1 MENLPNDLVNNAE
14 PNQKDEKSVDGS
26 VPEEVQ
32 DVFVYREDV
41 VSLKS
46 KEDARGLVLEV
57 AGEYDSEGS
66 ITDDD
71 ETDTV
76 VHEHRT
82 ARGAENAGADSDNAS
97 NGAEVDSQGSLPDDK
112 VRVLWID
119 GSEKTEDI
127 DSVVVVDRSFLH
139 GDLVASAS
147 DPTGQMGLVVDVNLV
162 VDLQGANGVM
172 IKGVP
177 SKDLKR
183 IREFNVGDYVISGPW
198 IGRVDEVLDNVNV
211 LFDDGSVCKVN
222 RADPMRLKPAAGP
235 IHPDTACP
243 FYPGQRVKAVS
254 SSVFKTSRW
263 LNGLWKA
270 SRLEGTVTKVESV
283 AVIVYWIASAHFATD
298 QQSVPPEEQNPKDLT
313 LLSCFSYAN
322 WQLTDWCLPYRYTS
336 CADDQIESS
345 EAKELNSDEHTGNIC
360 TCAAESSALPS
371 NSPESQV
378 GLQPEQDHRSVT
390 DANHRQPDVDCLA
403 DGLSMSEG
411 DNSCVA
417 KESESGA
424 SVSTMPKEGSQDNAS
439 YRKKFRKVFIKKD
452 KRTKKRDESFERAL
466 LIANTYTK
474 VDVIW
479 QDGTK
484 ECGVTSTSLIPIHSP
499 NDHEFFPEQYV
510 VDKITNDVDDSSG
523 PKRVGLVRSVNAKDR
538 TASVSWFKPSLHPEE
553 PKEIESNEIVSAY
566 ELDGHPDYDYCYGD
580 VVVRLPSASPMIEP
594 INGEEKMDLDK
605 KVNSSEGLATSNV
618 APPDASADE
627 QFSQNESCLQ
637 FTSLSWA
644 GNIVGFQ
651 DGEIEVIWG
660 DGSTSKVGPHE
671 IYVVGREDD
680 GGSIDD
686 GTVSDGASWE
696 TVDDNEMDLLDDSAK
711 EDSQNIPEN
720 SIERE
725 NGSFSSQD
733 GSSVATGPLSVAFG
747 FMTRLASDL
756 FSRGRRHL
764 DGSNSDAMDEVESHQ
779 SNDVSETGDDID
791 NTENHMESPEHT
803 TVTANDASAEKSLDA
818 IMADNA
824 ADSECFKHFDVLQCP
839 PDHHYLENTAQGT
852 GGRKWVKKVQQEWS
866 ILEKNLPD
874 YIYVRVFEDRMD
886 LIRVVIVGAS
896 GTPYQDG
903 LFFFDFHLPPEY
915 PQVPPSAY
923 YHSGG
928 LRVNPNLYVDGKVCL
943 SLLNTWTGRGN
954 EVWDPSSS
962 SILQVLVSLQGLV
975 LNEKPYFN
983 EAGYEKQVGTVEG
996 EKNAV
1001 PYNENTYLLSL
1012 KSMLYIL
1019 RRPPMHFEDFVKSH
1033 FCKRGHYILKACE
1046 AYLQGNVVGTLTD
1059 DACTTDRS
1067 KVHSSSVGFK
1077 LALGK
1082 ILPRLITALKETGAD
1097 CDQYEHLG
1105 KTETVRES

>member
-1 MENLPNDLVNNAE
+1 MENLPNGPGNIAE
-14 PNQKDEKSVDGS
+14 HNQENEKSMDAS
-26 VPEEVQ
+26 EPEEVP

-71 ETDTV
+71 TDTEER
-76 VHEHRT
+76 EHKN
-82 ARGAENAGADSDNAS
+82 ARGAANGGADGDNAS
-97 NGAEVDSQGSLPDDK
+97 NGVDVDSESSLPDNK
-112 VRVLWID
+112 VRVLWVD

-127 DSVVVVDRSFLH
+127 DDVVVVDRSFLH

-147 DPTGQMGLVVDVNLV
+147 DPTGQMGLVVDVSLV
-162 VDLQGANGVM
+162 VDLQGANGDM
-172 IKGVP
+172 IKGVS
-177 SKDLKR
+177 SKDLRR
-183 IREFNVGDYVISGPW
+183 IREFNVGDFVVSGLW
-198 IGRVDEVLDNVNV
+198 LGRVDEVLDNVNV
-211 LFDDGSVCKVN
+211 LFDDGSVCKVT
-222 RADPMRLKPAAGP
+222 RADPMRLKPASGP

-243 FYPGQRVKAVS
+243 FYPGQHVKAVS

-263 LNGLWKA
+263 LNGLWRA
-270 SRLEGTVTKVESV
+270 SRLEGTVTKVESA

-298 QQSVPPEEQNPKDLT
+298 QQFVPPEEQNPKDLT

-322 WQLTDWCLPYRYTS
+322 WQLTDWCFPYRYTS
-336 CADDQIESS
+336 SCADDALIGSLET
-345 EAKELNSDEHTGNIC
+345 KELNSDEHTGNNG
-360 TCAAESSALPS
+360 TCSGNSALQS
-371 NSPESQV
+371 DIPESQADF
-378 GLQPEQDHRSVT
+378 QIEQDQRTDT
-390 DANHRQPDVDCLA
+390 DANHRQTDGDSPA
-403 DGLSMSEG
+403 DGLSMSDG

-417 KESESGA
+417 KESESGI
-424 SVSTMPKEGSQDNAS
+424 SVSTILKEGSQDNATF
-439 YRKKFRKVFIKKD
+439 RKKFRKVFLKKD
-452 KRTKKRDESFERAL
+452 KRTKRRDENFERAL

-484 ECGVTSTSLIPIHSP
+484 EYGVSSTSLIPIHSP

-510 VDKITNDVDDSSG
+510 VDKISNDGDDSSE

-538 TASVSWFKPSLHPEE
+538 TASVSWFKSSLHPEE
-553 PKEIESNEIVSAY
+553 PKEIECNEIVSAY

-580 VVVRLPSASPMIEP
+580 VVVRLPSVSLPIEST
-594 INGEEKMDLDK
+594 NSDNKMELDK
-605 KVNSSEGLATSNV
+605 NVDSSEGLTASDV
-618 APPDASADE
+618 APPDVSAEE
-627 QFSQNESCLQ
+627 QFPHKESSLE

-660 DGSTSKVGPHE
+660 DGSMSKVGPHE

-680 GGSIDD
+680 GASLDD
-686 GTVSDGASWE
+686 GAASDGASWE

-711 EDSQNIPEN
+711 DDSQNVPEN
-720 SIERE
+720 SIARE

-747 FMTRLASDL
+747 FVTRLASEL
-756 FSRGRRHL
+756 FAR
-764 DGSNSDAMDEVESHQ
+764 EP
-779 SNDVSETGDDID
+779 GDDID
-791 NTENHMESPEHT
+791 KIEENHVATSEYT
-803 TVTANDASAEKSLDA
+803 TVTTNESSAGKSVDVV
-818 IMADNA
+818 MADNL

-839 PDHHYLENTAQGT
+839 LDHHYLENTAQGT

-886 LIRVVIVGAS
+886 LIRAVIIGAS

-1033 FCKRGHYILKACE
+1033 FRKRGHYILKACE
-1046 AYLQGNVVGTLTD
+1046 AYLQGNVVGTLAD
-1059 DACTTDRS
+1059 DACNTDRS
-1067 KVHSSSVGFK
+1067 KEHSSSVGFK
-1077 LALGK
+1077 LALAK
-1082 ILPRLITALKETGAD
+1082 ILPRLITALKDIGAD

-1105 KTETVRES
+1105 KTEAVQES

>member
-1 MENLPNDLVNNAE
+1 MENLPNGSANTAE
-14 PNQKDEKSVDGS
+14 HNQENEKSMDASEPG
-26 VPEEVQ
+26 VP

-71 ETDTV
+71 DTDTEE
-76 VHEHRT
+76 HEHKA
-82 ARGAENAGADSDNAS
+82 ARGAENGGADGDNAS
-97 NGAEVDSQGSLPDDK
+97 NGAEVDSQSSLPDNK

-127 DSVVVVDRSFLH
+127 DDVVVVDRSFLH

-162 VDLQGANGVM
+162 VDLQVPNGDL
-172 IKGVP
+172 IKGVS
-177 SKDLKR
+177 SKDLRR
-183 IREFNVGDYVISGPW
+183 IREFNVGDYVVSGPW
-198 IGRVDEVLDNVNV
+198 LGRVDEVLDNVNV

-222 RADPMRLKPAAGP
+222 KADPMRLKPVSSP

-283 AVIVYWIASAHFATD
+283 AVIVYWIASAHFAE

-336 CADDQIESS
+336 CADDAVAENS
-345 EAKELNSDEHTGNIC
+345 ETKELNSDEHTGNKS
-360 TCAAESSALPS
+360 TCSEISALLS
-371 NSPESQV
+371 DIPESQADCKT
-378 GLQPEQDHRSVT
+378 EQDQRTDT
-390 DANHRQPDVDCLA
+390 DANCRQTDVDSSA
-403 DGLSMSEG
+403 DGLSMSDG

-417 KESESGA
+417 KESESGT
-424 SVSTMPKEGSQDNAS
+424 SVPAIPKESSQD
-439 YRKKFRKVFIKKD
+439 YRKKFRKVFLKKD
-452 KRTKKRDESFERAL
+452 KRTKRRDESFKRAL

-510 VDKITNDVDDSSG
+510 VDKVTHDVDDSAE

-538 TASVSWFKPSLHPEE
+538 TASVSWFKPTLHPEE
-553 PKEIESNEIVSAY
+553 PKEIESHEIVSAY
-566 ELDGHPDYDYCYGD
+566 ELDIHPDYDYCYGD
-580 VVVRLPSASPMIEP
+580 VVVRLPSVSPLIEST
-594 INGEEKMDLDK
+594 NSEDKMELDK
-605 KVNSSEGLATSNV
+605 KLESSEGLAASNV

-627 QFSQNESCLQ
+627 QVSQKEPCSQ

-671 IYVVGREDD
+671 IYVVGRDDD
-680 GGSIDD
+680 GGSLDD
-686 GTVSDGASWE
+686 GTASDGASWE

-711 EDSQNIPEN
+711 DDSQNVPEN
-720 SIERE
+720 SMERE

-764 DGSNSDAMDEVESHQ
+764 DGSNSDVMDEVESHQ
-779 SNDVSETGDDID
+779 SNEVLETGDDID
-791 NTENHMESPEHT
+791 KENHVEMAEHT
-803 TVTANDASAEKSLDA
+803 TDTANDSSADKTVDV
-818 IMADNA
+818 IMAESPTDL
-824 ADSECFKHFDVLQCP
+824 ECFKQHFDVLQCP
-839 PDHHYLENTAQGT
+839 PDHHYLESTAQGT
-852 GGRKWVKKVQQEWS
+852 GGRKWVKKVQQEWG

-886 LIRVVIVGAS
+886 LIRAVIIGAS

-1012 KSMLYIL
+1012 KSMLYIM

-1033 FCKRGHYILKACE
+1033 FRKRGHYILKACE
-1046 AYLQGNVVGTLTD
+1046 AYLQGNVVGTLTN

-1067 KVHSSSVGFK
+1067 KEHSSSVGFK
-1077 LALGK
+1077 LALAK

-1097 CDQYEHLG
+1097 CNQYEHLG

>member
-1 MENLPNDLVNNAE
+1 MENLPNGSANVAE
-14 PNQKDEKSVDGS
+14 HNQENENSVDATE
-26 VPEEVQ
+26 PEAAA
-32 DVFVYREDV
+32 DIFIYREDV

-57 AGEYDSEGS
+57 AGEYDSEDSS
-66 ITDDD
+66 IDDD
-71 ETDTV
+71 DTDTED
-76 VHEHRT
+76 HEHKNS
-82 ARGAENAGADSDNAS
+82 RGTENGGADGDNVD
-97 NGAEVDSQGSLPDDK
+97 NGADVDSQSSLPDNK

-127 DSVVVVDRSFLH
+127 DDVVVVDRSFLH
-139 GDLVASAS
+139 GDIVASSS
-147 DPTGQMGLVVDVNLV
+147 DPTGQMGLVIDVSLV
-162 VDLQGANGVM
+162 VDLQGANGEM
-172 IKGVP
+172 IKGVS
-177 SKDLKR
+177 SKDLRR
-183 IREFNVGDYVISGPW
+183 IREFNVGDYVVSGLW
-198 IGRVDEVLDNVNV
+198 LGRVDDILDNVNV
-211 LFDDGSVCKVN
+211 LFDDGSVCKVT
-222 RADPMRLKPAAGP
+222 RADPMRLRPASGP

-270 SRLEGTVTKVESV
+270 SRLEGTVTKVESA
-283 AVIVYWIASAHFATD
+283 AVIVYWIASAHFNTNQEA
-298 QQSVPPEEQNPKDLT
+298 VPSEEQNPKDLT
-313 LLSCFSYAN
+313 LLSCFSFAN
-322 WQLTDWCLPYRYTS
+322 WQLTDWCLPHPYASS
-336 CADDQIESS
+336 CTDGDLSASS
-345 EAKELNSDEHTGNIC
+345 DTKVLNSDKHTGSNC
-360 TCAAESSALPS
+360 SSSESSALLPDI
-371 NSPESQV
+371 PEPAADVQT
-378 GLQPEQDHRSVT
+378 EQDQRT
-390 DANHRQPDVDCLA
+390 NNDANPRQADGDVPA
-403 DGLSMSEG
+403 DGLSMSDG
-411 DNSCVA
+411 DNSYAA
-417 KESESGA
+417 KESET
-424 SVSTMPKEGSQDNAS
+424 SVSAIPKDGAHDNAT
-439 YRKKFRKVFIKKD
+439 YRKKFRKVFLKKD
-452 KRTKKRDESFERAL
+452 KRTKRRDENFERAL
-466 LIANTYTK
+466 LIANSYTK

-484 ECGVTSTSLIPIHSP
+484 EYGVSSTSLIPIHSP

-510 VDKITNDVDDSSG
+510 VDKVSNDVDDSSE

-538 TASVSWFKPSLHPEE
+538 TASVSWFKTSLHPEE
-553 PKEIESNEIVSAY
+553 PKEIESNEMVSVY

-580 VVVRLPSASPMIEP
+580 VVVRLPSVSLP
-594 INGEEKMDLDK
+594 IDPSNGENSMELDK
-605 KVNSSEGLATSNV
+605 NVDSSELATSYV
-618 APPDASADE
+618 APPDVSAE
-627 QFSQNESCLQ
+627 EHVQKEPSSE
-637 FTSLSWA
+637 FTGLSWA

-660 DGSTSKVGPHE
+660 DGSKSKVGPHE

-680 GGSIDD
+680 GASIDD
-686 GTVSDGASWE
+686 GSATDAASWE

-711 EDSQNIPEN
+711 DESHNLAEN

-747 FMTRLASDL
+747 FVTRIASEL
-756 FSRGRRHL
+756 FARGKKHL
-764 DGSNSDAMDEVESHQ
+764 DGSSSDAMDEVESHQ
-779 SNDVSETGDDID
+779 SNEVSEPGDDID
-791 NTENHMESPEHT
+791 KIEENHVATPEGT
-803 TVTANDASAEKSLDA
+803 EVATNELCAEKPVDVV
-818 IMADNA
+818 MANPSDL
-824 ADSECFKHFDVLQCP
+824 ECFKHFDVLQCP

-852 GGRKWVKKVQQEWS
+852 GGRKWIKKVQQEWS

-886 LIRVVIVGAS
+886 LMRAVIIGAS

-996 EKNAV
+996 EKNAL

-1033 FCKRGHYILKACE
+1033 FCKRGPYILKACE
-1046 AYLQGNVVGTLTD
+1046 AYLQGSVVGTLTD
-1059 DACTTDRS
+1059 DAGTTERS
-1067 KVHSSSVGFK
+1067 KEHSCSVGFK
-1077 LALGK
+1077 LALAK
-1082 ILPRLITALKETGAD
+1082 ILPRLTAALKDAGAN

-1105 KTETVRES
+1105 KTEAAQGS

>member
-1 MENLPNDLVNNAE
+1 MENLPNGSANIAE
-14 PNQKDEKSVDGS
+14 HNQERDNSMDASE
-26 VPEEVQ
+26 PEEAP

-71 ETDTV
+71 DTDTEE
-76 VHEHRT
+76 HEHK
-82 ARGAENAGADSDNAS
+82 AAHGAENGGADGDNDG
-97 NGAEVDSQGSLPDDK
+97 NGAEVDSQSSLPDNK
-112 VRVLWID
+112 VRVLWMD

-127 DSVVVVDRSFLH
+127 DDVVVVDRSFLH

-162 VDLQGANGVM
+162 VDLQGPNGDM
-172 IKGVP
+172 IKGVS
-177 SKDLKR
+177 SKDLRR
-183 IREFNVGDYVISGPW
+183 IREFNVGDYVVSGPW
-198 IGRVDEVLDNVNV
+198 LGRVDEVLDNVYV

-222 RADPMRLKPAAGP
+222 KADPMRLKPVSSP

-270 SRLEGTVTKVESV
+270 NRLEGTVTKVEGATV
-283 AVIVYWIASAHFATD
+283 VVYWIASAHFAD
-298 QQSVPPEEQNPKDLT
+298 QESVPLEEQNPKDLT

-322 WQLTDWCLPYRYTS
+322 WQLTDWCFPYPYTS
-336 CADDQIESS
+336 CADDAVTENS
-345 EAKELNSDEHTGNIC
+345 ETKELNSDKHTGNNC
-360 TCAAESSALPS
+360 TCSEISALLS
-371 NSPESQV
+371 DIPESQADC
-378 GLQPEQDHRSVT
+378 QTEQDQRT
-390 DANHRQPDVDCLA
+390 DTDVNCQQTDFDSSA
-403 DGLSMSEG
+403 DGLNMSDG
-411 DNSCVA
+411 DNSCVVKEPESGTSVSA
-417 KESESGA
+417 IPKES
-424 SVSTMPKEGSQDNAS
+424 SQD
-439 YRKKFRKVFIKKD
+439 YRKKFRKVFLKKD
-452 KRTKKRDESFERAL
+452 KRTKRKDGSFERAL

-510 VDKITNDVDDSSG
+510 VDKVTTDVDDSSE
-523 PKRVGLVRSVNAKDR
+523 PKRMGLVRSVNAKDR
-538 TASVSWFKPSLHPEE
+538 TASVSWYKPSLHPEE
-553 PKEIESNEIVSAY
+553 PKEIECNEIVSAY

-580 VVVRLPSASPMIEP
+580 VVVRLPSVSPLIEST
-594 INGEEKMDLDK
+594 NSEDKMELDK
-605 KVNSSEGLATSNV
+605 KVDSSEGLTASNV
-618 APPDASADE
+618 APPDANADE
-627 QFSQNESCLQ
+627 QVTQKESCSQ
-637 FTSLSWA
+637 FTNLSWA

-680 GGSIDD
+680 GASLDD
-686 GTVSDGASWE
+686 GTASDGASWE

-711 EDSQNIPEN
+711 DDSQNVPEN
-720 SIERE
+720 NIERE

-747 FMTRLASDL
+747 FVTRLASDL

-779 SNDVSETGDDID
+779 SDEVSETGDDID
-791 NTENHMESPEHT
+791 KENHVETAEHRTDT
-803 TVTANDASAEKSLDA
+803 TNDSSAEKSVDV
-818 IMADNA
+818 IMADNHS
-824 ADSECFKHFDVLQCP
+824 DSECFKHFDVLQCP

-852 GGRKWVKKVQQEWS
+852 GGRKWVKKVQQEWG

-886 LIRVVIVGAS
+886 LIRAVIIGAS

-928 LRVNPNLYVDGKVCL
+928 LRVNPNLYVDGK
-943 SLLNTWTGRGN
+943 
-954 EVWDPSSS
+954 
-962 SILQVLVSLQGLV
+962 GLV

-1033 FCKRGHYILKACE
+1033 FQKRGHYILKACE

-1067 KVHSSSVGFK
+1067 KEHSSSVGFK
-1077 LALGK
+1077 LALAK

>member
-1 MENLPNDLVNNAE
+1 METLPNGSVNNAE
-14 PNQKDEKSVDGS
+14 LNQENEKSMYAS
-26 VPEEVQ
+26 ESEEAR
-32 DVFVYREDV
+32 DIFVYREDV

-46 KEDARGLVLEV
+46 KEDVRGVVLEV
-57 AGEYDSEGS
+57 AGEYDYDGS

-71 ETDTV
+71 IDTEE
-76 VHEHRT
+76 HEDKT
-82 ARGAENAGADSDNAS
+82 AYGAENGVADGGNVS
-97 NGAEVDSQGSLPDDK
+97 NGAEVESQSSLPDNK

-127 DSVVVVDRSFLH
+127 DEVVVVDRSFLH
-139 GDLVASAS
+139 GDFIASAS
-147 DPTGQMGLVVDVNLV
+147 DPTGQMGLVLDVNLV
-162 VDLQGANGVM
+162 VDLQGVNGDM
-172 IKGVP
+172 IKGVS
-177 SKDLKR
+177 SKDLRR
-183 IREFNVGDYVISGPW
+183 IREFNVGDYVVSGLW
-198 IGRVDEVLDNVNV
+198 LGRVDEVLDSVNV

-222 RADPMRLKPAAGP
+222 RADPMCLKPVFGP
-235 IHPDTACP
+235 MHPDTDCP

-263 LNGLWKA
+263 LNGLWRA

-283 AVIVYWIASAHFATD
+283 SVIVYWIASAHFASD
-298 QQSVPPEEQNPKDLT
+298 QQPVPPEKQNPKDLT

-322 WQLTDWCLPYRYTS
+322 WQLTDWCLPHRYTL
-336 CADDQIESS
+336 CTNDTVI
-345 EAKELNSDEHTGNIC
+345 NSDKHTGQIC
-360 TCAAESSALPS
+360 TCPESSVPLS
-371 NSPESQV
+371 DIPESQADV
-378 GLQPEQDHRSVT
+378 QTEQDQMTDT
-390 DANHRQPDVDCLA
+390 DAGHRQIDVDSTA
-403 DGLSMSEG
+403 DGLSMSDG
-411 DNSCVA
+411 DNSCIA
-417 KESESGA
+417 KESET
-424 SVSTMPKEGSQDNAS
+424 SVSSILKEPQDNATS
-439 YRKKFRKVFIKKD
+439 RKKLRKVSLKKH
-452 KRTKKRDESFERAL
+452 KRTKKRDDSFERAL
-466 LIANTYTK
+466 LIANTCTK

-484 ECGVTSTSLIPIHSP
+484 ECGVAATSLIPIHNP

-510 VDKITNDVDDSSG
+510 VDKVTNDVDDSSE
-523 PKRVGLVRSVNAKDR
+523 PRRVGLVRSVSAKDR
-538 TASVSWFKPSLHPEE
+538 TVTVSWFKPSLHPEE
-553 PKEIESNEIVSAY
+553 TKNIVCNEIVSAY

-580 VVVRLPSASPMIEP
+580 IVVRLPPVSPVIESTNNKDQMELDRTVDASEGFAASNDAPSNTSAS
-594 INGEEKMDLDK
+594 
-605 KVNSSEGLATSNV
+605 
-618 APPDASADE
+618 E
-627 QFSQNESCLQ
+627 QLLQKESCSQ

-660 DGSTSKVGPHE
+660 DGSISKVGPHE

-680 GGSIDD
+680 DASLDD
-686 GTVSDGASWE
+686 GTASDGASWE
-696 TVDDNEMDLLDDSAK
+696 TVDDNEMDVLDDSAK
-711 EDSQNIPEN
+711 DDSQSIPEN

-725 NGSFSSQD
+725 DGSFSSQN

-747 FMTRLASDL
+747 FVTRLASDL
-756 FSRGRRHL
+756 FARGRRHL
-764 DGSNSDAMDEVESHQ
+764 DRSSNSDAMDEVESHQ
-779 SNDVSETGDDID
+779 SNEVSETSDDID
-791 NTENHMESPEHT
+791 KINENNVESPEDAA
-803 TVTANDASAEKSLDA
+803 VIENDSSVEKSVDVV
-818 IMADNA
+818 MADNLV
-824 ADSECFKHFDVLQCP
+824 DLECFKHFDILQCP
-839 PDHHYLENTAQGT
+839 PDHHYLENIAQGT

-886 LIRVVIVGAS
+886 LLRAVIVGAS

-903 LFFFDFHLPPEY
+903 LFFFDFYLPPEY

-1001 PYNENTYLLSL
+1001 PYNENTYLLSV

-1019 RRPPMHFEDFVKSH
+1019 RRPPLHFEDFVKSH
-1033 FCKRGHYILKACE
+1033 FRKRGHYILKACE

-1059 DACTTDRS
+1059 DACTTNRS
-1067 KVHSSSVGFK
+1067 TEHSSSVGFK
-1077 LALGK
+1077 LALAK
-1082 ILPRLITALKETGAD
+1082 ILPRLITALKEHGAD

-1105 KTETVRES
+1105 KTDPVRES

>member
-1 MENLPNDLVNNAE
+1 MENVPN
-14 PNQKDEKSVDGS
+14 GS
-26 VPEEVQ
+26 VNIADHNQENKKSRDASEPEEVP

-46 KEDARGLVLEV
+46 KEDSHGLVLEV
-57 AGEYDSEGS
+57 AGEYDSDGS

-71 ETDTV
+71 GIDTE
-76 VHEHRT
+76 EHRHKNT
-82 ARGAENAGADSDNAS
+82 SGAENGGADGDNAS
-97 NGAEVDSQGSLPDDK
+97 NGADVESQSSLPENK

-127 DSVVVVDRSFLH
+127 DDVVVVDRSFLH

-162 VDLQGANGVM
+162 VDLQGANGDM
-172 IKGVP
+172 IKGVS
-177 SKDLKR
+177 SKDLRR
-183 IREFNVGDYVISGPW
+183 IREFNVGDYVVSGPW
-198 IGRVDEVLDNVNV
+198 LGRVDEVLDNVNV
-211 LFDDGSVCKVN
+211 LFDDGSVCKVI
-222 RADPMRLKPAAGP
+222 RADAMRLKEASGP

-243 FYPGQRVKAVS
+243 FYPGQRVRAAS

-263 LNGLWKA
+263 LNGVWKA
-270 SRLEGTVTKVESV
+270 NRLEGTVTKVESV

-298 QQSVPPEEQNPKDLT
+298 QQSVPLEEQNPKDLT

-322 WQLTDWCLPYRYTS
+322 WQLTDWCLPYRY
-336 CADDQIESS
+336 AS
-345 EAKELNSDEHTGNIC
+345 ETKVLNSDEHTGNNG
-360 TCAAESSALPS
+360 TCSESSTLPS
-371 NSPESQV
+371 DIPESQADV
-378 GLQPEQDHRSVT
+378 QTEQDQRTYT
-390 DANHRQPDVDCLA
+390 DSNRREADGESHA
-403 DGLSMSEG
+403 DGLRMSGG

-417 KESESGA
+417 KESESGT
-424 SVSTMPKEGSQDNAS
+424 SVSTILKEGPQDNAI
-439 YRKKFRKVFIKKD
+439 YRKKFRKVFLKKD
-452 KRTKKRDESFERAL
+452 KRTKRRDESFERAL

-484 ECGVTSTSLIPIHSP
+484 EYGVTSTSLIPIHSP

-510 VDKITNDVDDSSG
+510 VDKVSNDVDDSSE
-523 PKRVGLVRSVNAKDR
+523 PKRVGLVRSVNARDR
-538 TASVSWFKPSLHPEE
+538 TASVSWFKPSLVPLHPEE
-553 PKEIESNEIVSAY
+553 PKEIEGNEIVSAY

-580 VVVRLPSASPMIEP
+580 VVVRLPSVSLPSEST
-594 INGEEKMDLDK
+594 NSDNKMELDRN
-605 KVNSSEGLATSNV
+605 VDSSEGLAASDV
-618 APPDASADE
+618 APLDVSAEE
-627 QFSQNESCLQ
+627 QFPQKESSLV

-660 DGSTSKVGPHE
+660 DGLMSKVGPHE

-680 GGSIDD
+680 GASLDD
-686 GTVSDGASWE
+686 GVASDGASWE
-696 TVDDNEMDLLDDSAK
+696 TVDDNEMDLLDDTAK
-711 EDSQNIPEN
+711 DDSQNVPEN

-725 NGSFSSQD
+725 NDSFSSQD

-747 FMTRLASDL
+747 FVTRLASEL
-756 FSRGRRHL
+756 FARGKKHL
-764 DGSNSDAMDEVESHQ
+764 DGSNSDAMDEVESRQ
-779 SNDVSETGDDID
+779 SNEVSEAGDDIEKIE
-791 NTENHMESPEHT
+791 ENHVVTPGYTAVITNES
-803 TVTANDASAEKSLDA
+803 SAGKSVDVV
-818 IMADNA
+818 MTDNPA
-824 ADSECFKHFDVLQCP
+824 VSECFKHFDILQCP
-839 PDHHYLENTAQGT
+839 LDHHYLENTAQGT

-886 LIRVVIVGAS
+886 LIRAVIIGAS

-1019 RRPPMHFEDFVKSH
+1019 RRPPMHFDDFAKSH
-1033 FCKRGHYILKACE
+1033 FRKRGHYILQACE

-1067 KVHSSSVGFK
+1067 KEHSSSVGFK
-1077 LALGK
+1077 LALAK
-1082 ILPRLITALKETGAD
+1082 ILPRLITALKDTGAD
-1097 CDQYEHLG
+1097 CDQYDHLG
-1105 KTETVRES
+1105 KIDTVQES

>member
-1 MENLPNDLVNNAE
+1 MENLPNGSANAAE
-14 PNQKDEKSVDGS
+14 HNQENEKSMDASEPEG
-26 VPEEVQ
+26 VP

-46 KEDARGLVLEV
+46 KEDAHGLVLEV

-71 ETDTV
+71 DAHTEER
-76 VHEHRT
+76 EHKAT
-82 ARGAENAGADSDNAS
+82 RGAENSGADGDNAS
-97 NGAEVDSQGSLPDDK
+97 NGAEVDSQSSLPDNK

-127 DSVVVVDRSFLH
+127 DDVVVVDRSFLH

-162 VDLQGANGVM
+162 VDVQAANGSL
-172 IKGVP
+172 IKGVS
-177 SKDLKR
+177 SKDLRR
-183 IREFNVGDYVISGPW
+183 IREFNVGDYVVSGPW
-198 IGRVDEVLDNVNV
+198 LGRVDEVLDNVNV

-222 RADPMRLKPAAGP
+222 KADPMRLKPVSSP

-283 AVIVYWIASAHFATD
+283 AVIVYWIASAHFAE

-313 LLSCFSYAN
+313 HLSCFSYAN
-322 WQLTDWCLPYRYTS
+322 WQLTEWCLPYYRHTS
-336 CADDQIESS
+336 CTDGAIAENS
-345 EAKELNSDEHTGNIC
+345 ETKELNSDEHTGNKC
-360 TCAAESSALPS
+360 TCSEISALLS
-371 NSPESQV
+371 DIPESQADCKT
-378 GLQPEQDHRSVT
+378 EQGQRTDT
-390 DANHRQPDVDCLA
+390 DANCRQTDVDSSA
-403 DGLSMSEG
+403 DGLSMSDG

-417 KESESGA
+417 KESESGT
-424 SVSTMPKEGSQDNAS
+424 SVSAIPKESSQD
-439 YRKKFRKVFIKKD
+439 YRKKFRKVFLKKD
-452 KRTKKRDESFERAL
+452 KRTKRRDESFERAL

-510 VDKITNDVDDSSG
+510 VDKVTHDVDDSAE

-553 PKEIESNEIVSAY
+553 PKEIQSHEIVSAY
-566 ELDGHPDYDYCYGD
+566 ELDIHPDYDYCYGD
-580 VVVRLPSASPMIEP
+580 VVVRLPSVSPLIEST
-594 INGEEKMDLDK
+594 NSEDKMELDK
-605 KVNSSEGLATSNV
+605 KLDSSEGLAASNV
-618 APPDASADE
+618 APPDASADD
-627 QFSQNESCLQ
+627 QVSQKESCSQ

-671 IYVVGREDD
+671 IYVVGRDDD
-680 GGSIDD
+680 GGSLDD
-686 GTVSDGASWE
+686 GTASDGASWE

-711 EDSQNIPEN
+711 DDSQNVPEN

-747 FMTRLASDL
+747 FVTRLASDL
-756 FSRGRRHL
+756 FARGRRHL

-779 SNDVSETGDDID
+779 SDEVLETGDDID
-791 NTENHMESPEHT
+791 KEHHVEMAEHT
-803 TVTANDASAEKSLDA
+803 TDTANDSSADKTVDV
-818 IMADNA
+818 IMAESPTDL
-824 ADSECFKHFDVLQCP
+824 ECFKQHFDVLQCP
-839 PDHHYLENTAQGT
+839 PDHHYLESTAQGT
-852 GGRKWVKKVQQEWS
+852 GGRKWVKKIQQEWG

-886 LIRVVIVGAS
+886 LIRAVIIGAS

-903 LFFFDFHLPPEY
+903 LFFFDFHIPPEY
-915 PQVPPSAY
+915 PQVPPVIA
-923 YHSGG
+923 
-928 LRVNPNLYVDGKVCL
+928 
-943 SLLNTWTGRGN
+943 
-954 EVWDPSSS
+954 
-962 SILQVLVSLQGLV
+962 I
-975 LNEKPYFN
+975 
-983 EAGYEKQVGTVEG
+983 
-996 EKNAV
+996 
-1001 PYNENTYLLSL
+1001 
-1012 KSMLYIL
+1012 
-1019 RRPPMHFEDFVKSH
+1019 
-1033 FCKRGHYILKACE
+1033 
-1046 AYLQGNVVGTLTD
+1046 
-1059 DACTTDRS
+1059 
-1067 KVHSSSVGFK
+1067 
-1077 LALGK
+1077 
-1082 ILPRLITALKETGAD
+1082 
-1097 CDQYEHLG
+1097 
-1105 KTETVRES
+1105 

>member
-1 MENLPNDLVNNAE
+1 MENLPNGSANIAE
-14 PNQKDEKSVDGS
+14 HNQENEKSIDAS
-26 VPEEVQ
+26 EPEEVP
-32 DVFVYREDV
+32 DVFVYREDI

-71 ETDTV
+71 ESEPEV
-76 VHEHRT
+76 RERK
-82 ARGAENAGADSDNAS
+82 ASCGAENGGADGDDAS
-97 NGAEVDSQGSLPDDK
+97 NGAEVGSQSSLPDNK

-127 DSVVVVDRSFLH
+127 DDVVVVDRSFLH

-147 DPTGQMGLVVDVNLV
+147 DPTGQMGLVVDVDLV
-162 VDLQGANGVM
+162 VDLQGPNGDM
-172 IKGVP
+172 IKGVS
-177 SKDLKR
+177 SKDLRR
-183 IREFNVGDYVISGPW
+183 IREFHVGDYVVSGQW
-198 IGRVDEVLDNVNV
+198 LGRVDEVLDNVNV

-222 RADPMRLKPAAGP
+222 RADPMRLKPVSSP
-235 IHPDTACP
+235 MHPDTSCP

-283 AVIVYWIASAHFATD
+283 TVVVYWIASAHFAD
-298 QQSVPPEEQNPKDLT
+298 QESVPPEEQNPKDLT
-313 LLSCFSYAN
+313 LLSCFSYAG

-336 CADDQIESS
+336 CSGDAVTENS
-345 EAKELNSDEHTGNIC
+345 ETKGPNSDEHTGNKC
-360 TCAAESSALPS
+360 TCSEIATLLSDI
-371 NSPESQV
+371 PESQADC
-378 GLQPEQDHRSVT
+378 QTEQDQRTDT
-390 DANHRQPDVDCLA
+390 DANCRPTDVDSSA
-403 DGLSMSEG
+403 DGMSVSDG

-417 KESESGA
+417 KESESGTSLSA
-424 SVSTMPKEGSQDNAS
+424 IPKESSQD
-439 YRKKFRKVFIKKD
+439 YRKKFRKVFLKKD
-452 KRTKKRDESFERAL
+452 KRTKRRDESFERAL

-510 VDKITNDVDDSSG
+510 VDKVTNDVDDSSE
-523 PKRVGLVRSVNAKDR
+523 PKRMGLVRSVNAKDR
-538 TASVSWFKPSLHPEE
+538 TASVSWFKPSPRPED
-553 PKEIESNEIVSAY
+553 PKEIECNEIVSAY

-580 VVVRLPSASPMIEP
+580 VVVRLPSVSPLIEST
-594 INGEEKMDLDK
+594 NSEDKMELDK
-605 KVNSSEGLATSNV
+605 KVDSSEGLAASNV
-618 APPDASADE
+618 APHDASADE
-627 QFSQNESCLQ
+627 QVSQQEPCSK

-680 GGSIDD
+680 GASLDD
-686 GTVSDGASWE
+686 GTASDGASWE
-696 TVDDNEMDLLDDSAK
+696 TVDDNEMDLLDNSAK
-711 EDSQNIPEN
+711 DDSQNVPEN

-756 FSRGRRHL
+756 FARGRRHL
-764 DGSNSDAMDEVESHQ
+764 DGSNSDEVESHH
-779 SNDVSETGDDID
+779 SNEVSETGDDI
-791 NTENHMESPEHT
+791 NEENHVEMAEHT
-803 TVTANDASAEKSLDA
+803 TDTANDSSAEKSIDV
-818 IMADNA
+818 IMADNPE
-824 ADSECFKHFDVLQCP
+824 DSECFKHFDVLQCP

-852 GGRKWVKKVQQEWS
+852 GGRKWVKKVQQEWG

-886 LIRVVIVGAS
+886 LMRAVIIGAS

-1033 FCKRGHYILKACE
+1033 FQKRGHYILKACE

-1067 KVHSSSVGFK
+1067 KEHSSSVGFK
-1077 LALGK
+1077 LALAK

>member
-1 MENLPNDLVNNAE
+1 MEDLPNSSVNIDEN
-14 PNQKDEKSVDGS
+14 NQEDEKSKDTTKS
-26 VPEEVQ
+26 EKVP
-32 DVFVYREDV
+32 DVFIYREDV

-57 AGEYDSEGS
+57 AGDYDSEGS

-71 ETDTV
+71 DVDDDDGTDTEE
-76 VHEHRT
+76 HEHKN
-82 ARGAENAGADSDNAS
+82 AHVAENGGTDGDNAS
-97 NGAEVDSQGSLPDDK
+97 NGADIDSQSSLPDNK

-119 GSEKTEDI
+119 GSEKTEDFA
-127 DSVVVVDRSFLH
+127 DVVVVDRSFLH

-147 DPTGQMGLVVDVNLV
+147 DPTGQVGLVVDVDLV
-162 VDLQGANGVM
+162 VDLQAANGDI
-172 IKGVP
+172 IKGIS

-183 IREFNVGDYVISGPW
+183 IREFNVGDYVVSGPW

-211 LFDDGSVCKVN
+211 LFDDGSVCKVT
-222 RADPMRLKPAAGP
+222 RADPTRLKQASGP

-263 LNGLWKA
+263 LSGLWKA
-270 SRLEGTVTKVESV
+270 NRLEGTVTKVEIA
-283 AVIVYWIASAHFATD
+283 AVIVFWIASAHFATD
-298 QQSVPPEEQNPKDLT
+298 QQLVPFEEQNPKDLT

-322 WQLTDWCLPYRYTS
+322 WQLTDWCLPSQYTS
-336 CADDQIESS
+336 SCAEDALIESS
-345 EAKELNSDEHTGNIC
+345 EPKGLNSDEHMSSKGAC
-360 TCAAESSALPS
+360 SESSNLLSDIAD
-371 NSPESQV
+371 SQAED
-378 GLQPEQDHRSVT
+378 QRTEADM
-390 DANHRQPDVDCLA
+390 NHRQTDGDSHA
-403 DGLSMSEG
+403 DGLSMSDG
-411 DNSCVA
+411 DNSSVG
-417 KESESGA
+417 KESESGTV
-424 SVSTMPKEGSQDNAS
+424 VSTIPKEGSQDNATH
-439 YRKKFRKVFIKKD
+439 RKKIRKVFLKKD
-452 KRTKKRDESFERAL
+452 KRTKRRDDSFERAL
-466 LIANTYTK
+466 LIVNSHTK

-499 NDHEFFPEQYV
+499 NDHDFFPEQYV
-510 VDKITNDVDDSSG
+510 VDKVSNDVDDSSE

-553 PKEIESNEIVSAY
+553 PKEIECNEIVSAY

-580 VVVRLPSASPMIEP
+580 VVVRLPSVSHP
-594 INGEEKMDLDK
+594 IAPSSENGNENELELDK
-605 KVNSSEGLATSNV
+605 NVDSSEGLATSEV
-618 APPDASADE
+618 APPDDAGDQLPQKDLSAV
-627 QFSQNESCLQ
+627 

-644 GNIVGFQ
+644 GNIVGLQ
-651 DGEIEVIWG
+651 DGKIEVIWG
-660 DGSTSKVGPHE
+660 DGSKSKVGPHE
-671 IYVVGREDD
+671 IYVVGREEDEA
-680 GGSIDD
+680 SLDD

-696 TVDDNEMDLLDDSAK
+696 TVDDNEMDFVDDSAQD
-711 EDSQNIPEN
+711 DSQNVPETN
-720 SIERE
+720 IERE

-733 GSSVATGPLSVAFG
+733 GSPVATGPLSVAFG
-747 FMTRLASDL
+747 FMTRLASEL
-756 FSRGRRHL
+756 FGR
-764 DGSNSDAMDEVESHQ
+764 EP
-779 SNDVSETGDDID
+779 GDDTEKIE
-791 NTENHMESPEHT
+791 ENHMTMPDNAPVTTDES
-803 TVTANDASAEKSLDA
+803 SAGKSLDVD
-818 IMADNA
+818 MADNP
-824 ADSECFKHFDVLQCP
+824 ADAESFKHFDVLQCP

-886 LIRVVIVGAS
+886 LIRAVIIGAS

-1033 FCKRGHYILKACE
+1033 FCKRGQYILKACE

-1067 KVHSSSVGFK
+1067 KEYSSSVGFK
-1077 LALGK
+1077 LALAK
-1082 ILPRLITALKETGAD
+1082 ILPRLITALKDTGAN
-1097 CDQYEHLG
+1097 CNQYEHLG
-1105 KTETVRES
+1105 KTETVQES

>member
-1 MENLPNDLVNNAE
+1 MENLPNGSANIAE
-14 PNQKDEKSVDGS
+14 HNQENEKSMDAS
-26 VPEEVQ
+26 EPEEVP
-32 DVFVYREDV
+32 DVFIYREDV
-41 VSLKS
+41 ISLKS

-57 AGEYDSEGS
+57 AGEYDSDGS

-71 ETDTV
+71 DTETEE
-76 VHEHRT
+76 HEHK
-82 ARGAENAGADSDNAS
+82 AAHGAENGGADGDNDG
-97 NGAEVDSQGSLPDDK
+97 NGAEVDSQSSLPDNK
-112 VRVLWID
+112 VRVLWMD

-127 DSVVVVDRSFLH
+127 DDVVVVDRSFLH

-162 VDLQGANGVM
+162 VDLQGPNGDM
-172 IKGVP
+172 IKGVS
-177 SKDLKR
+177 SKDLRR
-183 IREFNVGDYVISGPW
+183 IREFNVGDYVVSGPW
-198 IGRVDEVLDNVNV
+198 LGRVDEVLDNVNV
-211 LFDDGSVCKVN
+211 LFDDGSVCKVSK
-222 RADPMRLKPAAGP
+222 ADPMRLKPVSSP

-270 SRLEGTVTKVESV
+270 SRLEGTVTKVES
-283 AVIVYWIASAHFATD
+283 ATVIVYWIASAHFAD
-298 QQSVPPEEQNPKDLT
+298 QESVPLEEQNPKDLT

-322 WQLTDWCLPYRYTS
+322 WQITDWCLPYPYTS
-336 CADDQIESS
+336 CADDAVAENS
-345 EAKELNSDEHTGNIC
+345 ETKELNSDEHTGNKC
-360 TCAAESSALPS
+360 TCSEISALLS
-371 NSPESQV
+371 DIPEPQADC
-378 GLQPEQDHRSVT
+378 QTEQDQRTDS
-390 DANHRQPDVDCLA
+390 DANCQQTDVDSSA
-403 DGLSMSEG
+403 DGLNMSDG

-417 KESESGA
+417 KESESGT
-424 SVSTMPKEGSQDNAS
+424 SVSAIPKESSQD
-439 YRKKFRKVFIKKD
+439 YRKKFRKVFLKKD
-452 KRTKKRDESFERAL
+452 KRTKRRDESFEQAL

-510 VDKITNDVDDSSG
+510 VDKVTNDVDESSE
-523 PKRVGLVRSVNAKDR
+523 PKRMGLVRSVNAKDR
-538 TASVSWFKPSLHPEE
+538 TASVSWYKPSLHPEE
-553 PKEIESNEIVSAY
+553 PKEIECNEIVSAY

-580 VVVRLPSASPMIEP
+580 VVVRLPSVSPPSESTNSEDNME
-594 INGEEKMDLDK
+594 LDK
-605 KVNSSEGLATSNV
+605 KVDSSEGLAASNV
-618 APPDASADE
+618 APPDANADE
-627 QFSQNESCLQ
+627 QVSQKESCSK

-671 IYVVGREDD
+671 IYVVGREAD
-680 GGSIDD
+680 GGSLDD
-686 GTVSDGASWE
+686 GTASDGASWE

-711 EDSQNIPEN
+711 DDSQNVPEDG
-720 SIERE
+720 IERE

-779 SNDVSETGDDID
+779 SNEVSETGDDID
-791 NTENHMESPEHT
+791 KENHVEAAEPELMTDT
-803 TVTANDASAEKSLDA
+803 TNDSSAEKSVDV
-818 IMADNA
+818 IMADNHP
-824 ADSECFKHFDVLQCP
+824 DSECFKHFDVMQCP

-852 GGRKWVKKVQQEWS
+852 GGRKWVKKVQQEWG

-886 LIRVVIVGAS
+886 LIRAVIIGAS

-1033 FCKRGHYILKACE
+1033 FQKRGHYILKACE

-1067 KVHSSSVGFK
+1067 KEHSSSMGFK
-1077 LALGK
+1077 LALAK